1 MPTTN
6 RQLAYGLCRNI
17 LLDAGSDLGR
27 GHTRTAFRAFP
38 PRRPIGS
45 DQATGN
51 RLEFRPEF
59 ICHWPFLER
68 CPYFKST
75 QRSVSFLIKGTAM
88 NFFRPVGSLIELRL
102 FSGCAT
108 QKQTIHLTGNIMVE
122 AQDSPRFHDSRTG
135 FFPTFR

>member
-1 MPTTN
+1 
-6 RQLAYGLCRNI
+6 
-17 LLDAGSDLGR
+17 
-27 GHTRTAFRAFP
+27 
-38 PRRPIGS
+38 
-45 DQATGN
+45 
-51 RLEFRPEF
+51 
-59 ICHWPFLER
+59 
-68 CPYFKST
+68 
-75 QRSVSFLIKGTAM
+75 M